1 MSANRNAITAVLER
15 PGLMLAEYP
24 QGVLRAVY
32 DWAPISGPTLSRECI
47 VALLEDI
54 AEAEV
59 ERWIL
64 WCIAQDRG
72 KRRELPRLRAER
84 GRVYAG

>member
-1 MSANRNAITAVLER
+1 MSANRNAIAAVLER

-32 DWAPISGPTLSRECI
+32 DWAPIPGPTLSRECL
-47 VALLEDI
+47 VALLEGI

-59 ERWIL
+59 ERWVL

-72 KRRELPRLRAER
+72 KRRRLPYLKAER
-84 GRVYAG
+84 GGIYAE